1 MWSICFIPY
10 FRAADWLFSHA
21 EDLDSA
27 VAQVRSNYI
36 YIYIF
41 EYVRIKVLM
50 LTLLLYNI
58 GVQVLSGAA
67 GAGSTSAGGSAQTPE
82 GCDDGQGK
90 YTLKAVISHIGKS
103 TDHGHYV
110 CHVKVDGNWVLFND
124 EKVRH
129 RECLCGLYI

>member
-1 MWSICFIPY
+1 M
-10 FRAADWLFSHA
+10 L
-21 EDLDSA
+21 L
-27 VAQVRSNYI
+27 
-36 YIYIF
+36 
-41 EYVRIKVLM
+41 
-50 LTLLLYNI
+50 LTLLLFTLD
-58 GVQVLSGAA
+58 VKVLSGAA

-129 RECLCGLYI
+129 RECLCGLYISLLILLLLLLMIVAQLCNVYWYQLFVVIII